1 MSADVEVAKAALV
14 NHLASCSTWDNES
27 EELTEKFTMAM
38 LKEGFSETSA
48 IQELFSAGISK
59 RDAKQVVLSVCKKLG
74 IAPKPNLAVR
84 ITSRAT
90 SRVVE
95 SRVSRKIYSFAV
107 RYRYIILVLVIAG
120 IGLICYDAIRYK
132 MTEEEQEFYREIQ
145 NKLDANAYLNI
156 AWLNEAV
163 SKNYLAVTKYLIKK
177 GADVN
182 GTNNRGFAPLH
193 YVESAKITKILLKKG
208 ANPKIKSN
216 DGSTPLHMYINDP
229 SIVRLLIRA
238 GADVNAKDN
247 EGQTPL
253 DDCGYTELQ
262 KAEVLLQNNARV
274 GTGQGSFL
282 IRIFAKDNK
291 YYNCLSSLLKAGAN
305 PNGGADEIR
314 SIKPLHLAVVANSVS
329 NVDVLLK
336 HGADINAK
344 VPSGY
349 FAGKALNV
357 IMAKYEMSE
366 SHLRGGDEYKNHVL
380 KNRDL
385 TMIEGMTALEIAEK
399 LKFHEIA
406 RILRNRGAR

>member
-1 MSADVEVAKAALV
+1 MSSDVEVAKAALV
-14 NHLASCSTWDNES
+14 NYLASCSTWDNES

-59 RDAKQVVLSVCKKLG
+59 RAAKQVVVSVCKKLG
-74 IAPKPNLAVR
+74 IASKPSLAVR
-84 ITSRAT
+84 ILSRTTSRII
-90 SRVVE
+90 E
-95 SRVSRKIYSFAV
+95 SRVSRKMYSFAV
-107 RYRYIILVLVIAG
+107 RYRYIILVLIIAG

-132 MTEEEQEFYREIQ
+132 MTEEEREFYGEIQ
-145 NKLDANAYLNI
+145 DKLDANASPDI
-156 AWLNEAV
+156 DWLNEAV

-193 YVESAKITKILLKKG
+193 NVQSAKITKILLKNG
-208 ANPKIKSN
+208 GNPNIKSN

-229 SIVRLLIRA
+229 PIIRMLIRG
-238 GADVNAKDN
+238 GADVNARDN
-247 EGQTPL
+247 EGRTPL
-253 DDCGYTELQ
+253 DTCGYTGLQ
-262 KAEVLLQNNARV
+262 KAEVLMQNNARV
-274 GTGQGSFL
+274 GAGKGSRL
-282 IRIFAKDNK
+282 IHIVAENDK
-291 YYNCLSSLLKAGAN
+291 YYNCLASLLKAGAN

-314 SIKPLHLAVVANSVS
+314 SIKPLHLAVVANSVR
-329 NVDVLLK
+329 NVEALLK
-336 HGADINAK
+336 HGADTNAK

-357 IMAKYEMSE
+357 MLAEYEMSE
-366 SHLRGGDEYKNHVL
+366 SHFRGGDEYKNHVL

-385 TMIEGMTALEIAEK
+385 TMIEGMTPLEIAEK
-399 LKFHEIA
+399 LKFNEIA